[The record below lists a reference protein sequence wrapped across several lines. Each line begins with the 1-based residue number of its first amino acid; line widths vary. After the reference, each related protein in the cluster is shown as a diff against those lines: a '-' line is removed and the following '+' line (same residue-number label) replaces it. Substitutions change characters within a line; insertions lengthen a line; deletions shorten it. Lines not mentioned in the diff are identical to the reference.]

1 MLGFHPV
8 NLRVE
13 QQPELVYAVYI
24 SFIIANILMVPF
36 GYLAVKTSSQMLRVP
51 KHILIPIIMMMAITG
66 AFAMNNDV
74 FDIVVLALM
83 GIVGFFMERHGYPVA
98 PIVLGLVLGP
108 ILEQN
113 FMTSMIK
120 SDWNLTLFFVRPI
133 SALLGGITVAMWG
146 FPFLMAFIEKTK
158 KNNGAPAQ

>member
-1 MLGFHPV
+1 
-8 NLRVE
+8 
-13 QQPELVYAVYI
+13 
-24 SFIIANILMVPF
+24 
-36 GYLAVKTSSQMLRVP
+36 
-51 KHILIPIIMMMAITG
+51 MMMAITG

-83 GIVGFFMERHGYPVA
+83 GIIGFFMERHGYPVA

-113 FMTSMIK
+113 FMSSMIK

-133 SALLGGITVAMWG
+133 SAILGGITVAMWG
-146 FPFLMAFIEKTK
+146 FPFLMAFLENKK
-158 KNNGAPAQ
+158 KNNGTLVQ